1 MTHERWNQLAH
12 WGLLALIFLL
22 PWQTR
27 WIISGDA
34 SWPYGQISLYATQ
47 LLLFAVVAA
56 TLLSK
61 PDWKNL
67 RRYWP
72 AWLLEFWAIAAVVWS
87 ANQGVA
93 LYHASLII
101 CAVLLGECVLMLKP
115 DPKRIATVL
124 FGAGMIQALLAIS
137 QFANQHVF
145 ASTLLGLAEHS
156 AAAGHAVLQTS
167 HGLLLRAYGSLPHP
181 NILGSWLAVAWLCGL
196 GLRIPMG
203 RGVKGETQRA
213 ASLRM
218 ILSAGLGIIAMGLL
232 MTFSRGA
239 WLAAA
244 VGTAWVL
251 IVAAKQISWRR
262 AAASGVVILVAAAAL
277 ALPLAGIIG
286 GRLPGND
293 AALEQLSYSDR
304 RQSIVNGWQWVSDDP
319 LFGYGTVPFGEPP
332 HLVPLAIAV
341 DLGLIGLIFALLLAW
356 TMRPKLLSWYAPLW
370 AVPLVS
376 GLVDHHWWTLW
387 PGLTMGIIVMILARM
402 GDQPKTN
409 QANLDEKSISY

>member
-1 MTHERWNQLAH
+1 MEQRRWSKLARH
-12 WGLLALIFLL
+12 GLYLLIFLL
-22 PWQTR
+22 PWQAR
-27 WIISGDA
+27 WIIAGDP

-47 LLLFAVVAA
+47 VLLFAVVAA
-56 TLLSK
+56 TLLAK

-72 AWLLEFWAIAAVVWS
+72 AWLLEFWAIAAVLWS
-87 ANQGVA
+87 TSQSVA

-101 CAVLLGECVLMLKP
+101 CAVLLGECVLLQRP
-115 DPKRIATVL
+115 NPKRIAAAL
-124 FGAGMIQALLAIS
+124 FTSGAIQSLLAIF
-137 QFANQHVF
+137 QFAGQHVF
-145 ASTLLGLAEHS
+145 ASTLLGMAGHS
-156 AAAGHAVLQTS
+156 ATAGHAVLQTS
-167 HGLLLRAYGSLPHP
+167 HGLLLRAYGTLPHP
-181 NILGSWLAVAWLCGL
+181 NILGSYLAVAWLCGL
-196 GLRIPMG
+196 GLRIPQQTS
-203 RGVKGETQRA
+203 VTHNWTQHV

-218 ILSAGLGIIAMGLL
+218 IMNIGLVVIALGLL
-232 MTFSRGA
+232 LTFSRGA

-244 VGTAWVL
+244 TGTIWIL

-262 AAASGVVILVAAAAL
+262 GVASGVTIIIAAAAL

-304 RQSIVNGWQWVSDDP
+304 KQSLANGWQSFISAPILGHGV
-319 LFGYGTVPFGEPP
+319 GEQGEPP

-341 DLGLIGLIFALLLAW
+341 DLGLVGLAFALLLGW
-356 TMRPKLLSWYAPLW
+356 TMRPQLLSWYAPLW

-387 PGLTMGIIVMILARM
+387 PGLALGALILTL
-402 GDQPKTN
+402 PKATLPN
-409 QANLDEKSISY
+409 EPRSGSL